1 MKTFYPMFFT
11 TIKNYSLNQL
21 YKDFIA
27 GIIVAIIALP
37 LSIALA
43 ISSGVGPEVGLHTAI
58 IGGFV
63 VSFLGGSRVQIGGP
77 TGAFMIIVYGIILKY
92 GIDGLIIS
100 TLMAGV
106 IIIIMGLF
114 KLGSIV
120 KFIPFPITTGFTAGI
135 AVIIFTSQ
143 IKDLFGLEITTMPAE
158 FIAKWEIY
166 FSNIGGINPY
176 DLGIGLL
183 TILIIVLWPKISKK
197 IPGALI
203 AIIITALIT
212 SLLHVDIE
220 TIGSRFANISSA
232 LPQFHIP
239 GFNQEMIVAL
249 VPSALAIAFLGS
261 IESLLSAVVS
271 DAMINDKHRS
281 NTEIIAQGIANIS
294 SALFG
299 GIPVTGAIARTTA
312 NVKNGGR
319 TPVAG
324 MVHAIFLL
332 IILLLF
338 MPYAKLIPLSA
349 LAGILVVVAY
359 NMSEWRNFVKLF
371 NSSKSDIIIL
381 LATFFFTIFVDLVV
395 AISFGMVLAALL
407 FMKKMSEETTF
418 QIREMYDDI
427 EGTKPK
433 VRHTIIYRVNGPLF
447 YGAAERFSDSLRDVS
462 QDIKNVIVVI
472 KNVQILDSTAQ
483 ESLSKFVY
491 SCKQKNIRLII
502 VGANAQP
509 IKILQKTKL
518 YNLIG
523 KDNFYEK
530 INPVIQEIKAQNS
543 SQIVPFTPEK

>member
-1 MKTFYPMFFT
+1 MFLT
-11 TIKNYSLNQL
+11 TIKNYSFNQF
-21 YKDFIA
+21 YKDVIA

-58 IGGFV
+58 IGGFI
-63 VSFLGGSRVQIGGP
+63 VSFLGGSKVQIGGP
-77 TGAFMIIVYGIILKY
+77 TGAFMIIVYGTILKF
-92 GIDGLIIS
+92 GVDGLILA
-100 TLMAGV
+100 TLMAGL
-106 IIIIMGLF
+106 IMIVMGIF
-114 KLGSIV
+114 KLGAIV
-120 KFIPFPITTGFTAGI
+120 KFIPYPITTGFTTGI

-143 IKDLFGLEITTMPAE
+143 IKDLLGLDIGALPSE

-166 FSNIGGINPY
+166 FSNLNTINFF
-176 DLGIGLL
+176 DLSIGLF
-183 TILIIVLWPKISKK
+183 TIAIVILWPKINKK
-197 IPGALI
+197 VPGALI
-203 AIIITALIT
+203 AIIVTSIIT
-212 SLLHVDIE
+212 SLVSFDIE
-220 TIGSRFANISSA
+220 TIGTRFSTISSA

-239 GFNQEMIVAL
+239 GFDKELIIL
-249 VPSALAIAFLGS
+249 LIPSALAIAFLGS

-281 NTEIIAQGIANIS
+281 NTEIIAQGIANS
-294 SALFG
+294 ASALFG

-324 MVHAIFLL
+324 MVHAIVLL

-371 NSSKSDIIIL
+371 SSSKSDIIIL
-381 LATFFFTIFVDLVV
+381 LVTFFITVFVDLVI
-395 AISFGMVLAALL
+395 AISVGMILAALL

-418 QIREMYDDI
+418 QIREMYDDV

-433 VRHTIIYRVNGPLF
+433 ARHTIIYRVNGPLF
-447 YGAAERFSDSLRDVS
+447 YGAAERFSDSINEIS
-462 QDIKNVIVVI
+462 HDIKNLILVI

-483 ESLSKFVY
+483 ESLHKFVNL
-491 SCKQKNIRLII
+491 CKKQNIRLIV
-502 VGANAQP
+502 VGANPQP

-518 YNLIG
+518 YDKIG
-523 KDNFYEK
+523 KENFYEK
-530 INPVIQEIKAQNS
+530 IQPVINEIKLQNA
-543 SQIVPFTPEK
+543 SQLIITQ

>member
-1 MKTFYPMFFT
+1 M
-11 TIKNYSLNQL
+11 KNYSLNKF
-21 YKDFIA
+21 YKDVIA

-58 IGGFV
+58 IGGFI

-77 TGAFMIIVYGIILKY
+77 TGAFMIIVYGIILKF
-92 GIDGLIIS
+92 GIDGLIVA
-100 TLMAGV
+100 TLMAGLMMIV
-106 IIIIMGLF
+106 MGFF

-120 KFIPFPITTGFTAGI
+120 KFIPYPITTGFTAGI

-143 IKDLFGLEITTMPAE
+143 IKDLFGLEIGSMPAE
-158 FIAKWEIY
+158 FIAKWELY
-166 FSNIGGINPY
+166 FSKIGTINIY
-176 DLGIGLL
+176 DLLIGLL
-183 TILIIVLWPKISKK
+183 TILIIVFWPKISKK
-197 IPGALI
+197 VPGALI
-203 AIIITALIT
+203 AIIVTALIT
-212 SLLHVDIE
+212 SIANVDIE
-220 TIGSRFANISSA
+220 TIGSRFSNISSA

-239 GFNQEMIVAL
+239 GFDREMIIL
-249 VPSALAIAFLGS
+249 LIPSAIAIAFLGA

-271 DAMINDKHRS
+271 DAMINEKHRS
-281 NTEIIAQGIANIS
+281 NTELIAQGIANTF

-324 MVHAIFLL
+324 MVHSAFLL
-332 IILLLF
+332 ITLLLF
-338 MPYAKLIPLSA
+338 MPYAKLIPLAA

-381 LATFFFTIFVDLVV
+381 LATFSITIFVDLVI

-418 QIREMYDDI
+418 HIREMYDDI

-433 VRHTIIYRVNGPLF
+433 VSHTIIYRIDGPLF
-447 YGAAERFSDSLRDVS
+447 YGATERFSESLKEVN
-462 QDIKNVIVVI
+462 QEIKNIILVI

-483 ESLSKFVY
+483 ESLAKFVF
-491 SCKQKNIRLII
+491 SCRKKNIRLIV

-509 IKILQKTKL
+509 IKILKKTKL
-518 YNLIG
+518 YNIIG
-523 KDNFYEK
+523 EENFYDK
-530 INPVIQEIKAQNS
+530 IQPVIQEIKLQNS
-543 SQIVPFTPEK
+543 SQIVPFNSTN